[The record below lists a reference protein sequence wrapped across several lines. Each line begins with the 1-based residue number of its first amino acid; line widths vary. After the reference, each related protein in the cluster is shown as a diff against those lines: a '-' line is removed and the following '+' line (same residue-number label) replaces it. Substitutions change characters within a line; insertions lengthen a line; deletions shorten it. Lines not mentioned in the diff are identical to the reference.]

1 MTILHLAWESIMNRK
16 FTTILTILSI
26 AVSTS
31 LLLGVEKTRKS
42 ARASFINTISGTDL
56 VVGART
62 GGVQLLLYSVF
73 HIGDAT
79 ANVTWKTVMDIKN
92 RREVKWIV
100 PIALGDSHRG
110 YRVVGTSREYFEKFK
125 YRRNI
130 ALRFTEGR
138 KFSDLFDTVLGADV
152 ASSLNY
158 KIGDKIVLAHGTG
171 PISMGQDHG
180 DTPFKVSG
188 ILEYT
193 GTPVDRAVHVSM
205 EAIEAI
211 HVGWETGSFSDK
223 ENKKS
228 PESLR
233 KMNLS
238 PKAVTALY
246 VGLKSRMSTFSLQRW
261 INTYLQEPI
270 TAILP
275 GVIFGQLWSMIGNVE
290 KALLIVSTLVVFTA
304 ILGMIISILA
314 SLNERRREMA
324 ILRAIGAKPIQ
335 IFTLFS
341 AEATTIA
348 FLGVLIGF
356 LGLYGILFL
365 IQPYIENLTG
375 LYLEITAP
383 QWNEIILMISIVV
396 GAFLAGIVPA
406 LRAYRTSLSDG
417 LMIRG

>member
-31 LLLGVEKTRKS
+31 LLLGVDKIQKS

-193 GTPVDRAVHVSM
+193 GTPVDKAVHVSM

-211 HVGWETGSFSDK
+211 HVGWETGAFSDQG
-223 ENKKS
+223 NKKS

>member
-1 MTILHLAWESIMNRK
+1 MIILRLAWESIMNRK
-16 FTTILTILSI
+16 FATILTILSI

-31 LLLGVEKTRKS
+31 LLLGVDKTRKS

-79 ANVTWKTVMDIKN
+79 ANVTWKTVMDIKK
-92 RREVKWIV
+92 RREVKWVV

-130 ALRFTEGR
+130 PLRFVEGK
-138 KFSDLFDTVLGADV
+138 KFSDLFDTVLGAEV
-152 ASSLNY
+152 ARSLNY
-158 KIGDKIVLAHGTG
+158 KIGDKIILAHGTG
-171 PISMGQDHG
+171 PISIGQDHG
-180 DTPFKVSG
+180 DTPFQISG

-211 HVGWETGSFSDK
+211 HVGWETGAFSNQG
-223 ENKKS
+223 NKKS
-228 PESLR
+228 PDNLR
-233 KMNLS
+233 KMTLT

-246 VGLKSRMSTFSLQRW
+246 VGLKSRMLTFSLQRW

-290 KALLIVSTLVVFTA
+290 TALLFISIMVVFTA
-304 ILGMIISILA
+304 ILGMIITILA
-314 SLNERRREMA
+314 ALNERRREMA
-324 ILRAIGAKPIQ
+324 ILRSIGAKPIQ
-335 IFTLFS
+335 IFLLFS
-341 AEATTIA
+341 SEATIMA
-348 FLGVLIGF
+348 LLGVLIGF
-356 LGLYGILFL
+356 CSLYGILFF
-365 IQPYIENLTG
+365 IQPSIENLTG
-375 LYLEITAP
+375 LYMEITAP
-383 QWNEIILMISIVV
+383 KWNEIILMTSIIGVSIFASILP
-396 GAFLAGIVPA
+396 AF
-406 LRAYRTSLSDG
+406 RAYRTSLSDG

>member
-1 MTILHLAWESIMNRK
+1 MIILRLAWESIMNRK

-26 AVSTS
+26 SVSTS

-92 RREVKWIV
+92 RREVKWVV

-110 YRVVGTSREYFEKFK
+110 YRVVGTSREYFDKFK
-125 YRRNI
+125 YRRNTP
-130 ALRFTEGR
+130 LTFTEGN
-138 KFSDLFDTVLGADV
+138 KFADLFDTVLGADV
-152 ASSLNY
+152 ARSLNY
-158 KIGDKIVLAHGTG
+158 KIGDKIILAHGTG
-171 PISMGQDHG
+171 PVNIGKDHG
-180 DTPFKVSG
+180 DTPFLVSG

-211 HVGWETGSFSDK
+211 HVGWEMGSFSDQG
-223 ENKKS
+223 NKKS
-228 PESLR
+228 PENLR
-233 KMNLS
+233 KMDLS

-290 KALLIVSTLVVFTA
+290 KALLIVSTMVVFTA

-335 IFTLFS
+335 VFILFS
-341 AEATTIA
+341 VEATTIA

-356 LGLYGILFL
+356 FGLYGILFL

-383 QWNEIILMISIVV
+383 EWNEIILMISIV
-396 GAFLAGIVPA
+396 GTAFLAGIVPA
-406 LRAYRTSLSDG
+406 FRAYKTSLSDG

>member
-1 MTILHLAWESIMNRK
+1 MIIPRLAWKSIMNRR

-31 LLLGVEKTRKS
+31 LLLGVEKIRKS

-79 ANVTWKTVMDIKN
+79 ANVTWKTVIDIKK
-92 RREVKWIV
+92 RREVKWVV

-110 YRVVGTSREYFEKFK
+110 YRVVGTSKEYFKKFK

-130 ALRFTEGR
+130 PLTFTTGN

-152 ASSLNY
+152 ARSLNY

-171 PISMGQDHG
+171 PVSIGKDHG
-180 DTPFKVSG
+180 DTPFRVSG

-211 HVGWETGSFSDK
+211 HIGWETGAFSDQG
-223 ENKKS
+223 NKKS
-228 PESLR
+228 PEHLR
-233 KMNLS
+233 KLDLR

-290 KALLIVSTLVVFTA
+290 KALLIISTMVVFTA

-324 ILRAIGAKPIQ
+324 ILRAVGAQPIQ
-335 IFTLFS
+335 LFILFS

-348 FLGVLIGF
+348 FLGALIGF
-356 LGLYGILFL
+356 FSLYGVLFL
-365 IQPYIENLTG
+365 IQPFIENLTG
-375 LYLEITAP
+375 LYMEITAP
-383 QWNEIILMISIVV
+383 EWNEMILMITIV
-396 GAFLAGIVPA
+396 GAAMLAGIVPA
-406 LRAYRTSLSDG
+406 FRAYRTSLSDG
-417 LMIRG
+417 LMIRD

>member
-1 MTILHLAWESIMNRK
+1 MIILRLAWESIMNRK
-16 FTTILTILSI
+16 FTTLLTILSI

-31 LLLGVEKTRKS
+31 LLIGVDKTRKS

-62 GGVQLLLYSVF
+62 GGIQLLLYSVF

-79 ANVTWKTVMDIKN
+79 ANVTWRTVQDIKK
-92 RREVKWIV
+92 RREVKWVV
-100 PIALGDSHRG
+100 PIALGDSHQG

-130 ALRFTEGR
+130 PLRFMEGK
-138 KFSDLFDTVLGADV
+138 KFSDLFDAVIGADV
-152 ASSLNY
+152 ARSLNY

-171 PISMGQDHG
+171 PISIGQDHG
-180 DTPFKVSG
+180 DTPFQISG
-188 ILEYT
+188 ILEST

-211 HVGWETGSFSDK
+211 HVGWETGAFSNRN
-223 ENKKS
+223 NKKS
-228 PESLR
+228 PEKLR
-233 KMNLS
+233 KMNLT
-238 PKAVTALY
+238 PKSVTALY
-246 VGLKSRMSTFSLQRW
+246 VGLKSRMLTFSLQRW
-261 INTYLQEPI
+261 INTYIQEPI

-290 KALLIVSTLVVFTA
+290 TALLIISIMVVFTA
-304 ILGMIISILA
+304 ILGMIITILA

-324 ILRAIGAKPIQ
+324 ILRSIGAKPIQ
-335 IFTLFS
+335 VFLLFS

-356 LGLYGILFL
+356 CALYAILFF

-383 QWNEIILMISIVV
+383 EWNEILLMITIV
-396 GAFLAGIVPA
+396 GAAILASVVPA
-406 LRAYRTSLSDG
+406 LRAYKTSLSDG